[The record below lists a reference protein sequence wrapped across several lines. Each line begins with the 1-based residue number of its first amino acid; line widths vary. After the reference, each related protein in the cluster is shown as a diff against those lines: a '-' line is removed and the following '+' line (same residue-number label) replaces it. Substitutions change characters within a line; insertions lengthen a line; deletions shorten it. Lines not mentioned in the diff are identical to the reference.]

1 MAEATQETAGGAEP
15 SGPRLLVVALHGPL
29 RSYPLA
35 GIASVRIGRDETGDV
50 IVDDPKVSREHALLT
65 LGPQP
70 SLEDRSRHGT
80 WVDGERIPSRKVV
93 PISPTCVFRV
103 GNTLCFLQT
112 GAREATADGPSA
124 RIVVSRQIEELRQ
137 LVRRVARTSLR
148 ILFVG
153 ESGVGKELFAEEAHE
168 ASERTTGP
176 FVRVN
181 CAAIAPTLFESELF
195 GHERGAFT
203 GAHAAKAGY
212 FESAHGGTLFLDEI
226 GELPI
231 ELQPKLLRVLET
243 QTVVRVGST
252 TPRSIDA
259 RVISAT
265 NRSLE
270 EMVAAGRFREDLLYR
285 LNGVVVRIPP
295 LRDRP
300 EEILPLARQAA
311 ARACVEHGAT
321 AKSIGASAAVALQ
334 AYPWPGNVR
343 ELRNVMERAV
353 AIARGNVIEPA
364 DLMLPEA
371 RAPRGASAGSRRVVD
386 DGAPLEAELESVE
399 RRRIAAALE
408 KCAGNQ
414 KEAAALLGISRRT
427 LVYRLGKLGFA
438 RPRKRS

>member
-1 MAEATQETAGGAEP
+1 MAEATQETAGESEP

-29 RSYPLA
+29 RSHPLA
-35 GIASVRIGRDETGDV
+35 GVASVRIGRDETADV
-50 IVDDPKVSREHALLT
+50 VVDDPKVSREHAIVT

-80 WVDGERIPSRKVV
+80 WVDGERIPSRKRI

-112 GAREATADGPSA
+112 GPHEVATDGPSA
-124 RIVVSRQIEELRQ
+124 RIVASRQIEELRQ
-137 LVRRVARTSLR
+137 LVRRVAQTPLR

-153 ESGVGKELFAEEAHE
+153 ESGVGKELFAEEAHA
-168 ASERTTGP
+168 ASERASGP

-181 CAAIAPTLFESELF
+181 CAAITPTLFESEVV
-195 GHERGAFT
+195 GHERGAFA
-203 GAHAAKAGY
+203 GADAAKVGY
-212 FESAHGGTLFLDEI
+212 FESAHGGTIFLDEV

-243 QTVVRVGST
+243 RAVVRVGST
-252 TPRSIDA
+252 TPRPIDA
-259 RVISAT
+259 RVVSAT

-300 EEILPLARQAA
+300 EEILPLARHAA
-311 ARACVEHGAT
+311 GRACAEHGCAS
-321 AKSIGASAAVALQ
+321 KSIGASAAVALQ
-334 AYPWPGNVR
+334 AYRWPGNVR

-353 AIARGNVIEPA
+353 AIARGTTIEPA

-371 RAPRGASAGSRRVVD
+371 RVLRGASAGSSRVAD
-386 DGAPLEAELESVE
+386 EAEPLKSELESVE
-399 RRRIAAALE
+399 RQRIDAALE